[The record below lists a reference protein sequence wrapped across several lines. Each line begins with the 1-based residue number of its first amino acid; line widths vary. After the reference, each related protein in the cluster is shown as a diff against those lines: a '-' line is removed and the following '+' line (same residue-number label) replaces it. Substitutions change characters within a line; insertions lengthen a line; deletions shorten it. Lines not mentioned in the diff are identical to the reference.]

1 MRSRREIGWDLK
13 KHNENTAKLQV
24 RKFRRRPVYQDYRRF
39 SMQTDMES
47 APTIFIDF
55 QPQNGVQVCI
65 SLYKNALQSRMKWAF
80 SRIVNFLC
88 HISL

>member
-39 SMQTDMES
+39 SMQMDMES
-47 APTIFIDF
+47 APTIFYSNIFNSGKEIYTKIDRS
-55 QPQNGVQVCI
+55 C
-65 SLYKNALQSRMKWAF
+65 
-80 SRIVNFLC
+80 
-88 HISL
+88 